1 MEKKK
6 ICFIVASPNTARSF
20 LKEPF
25 KLLSKNYDI
34 YLVANIKETDDL
46 SDMCITGY
54 KSIPIESKPNIKV
67 DFKALSL
74 LIKYFKE
81 MKFDSVHSLTKK
93 ASLLTTIAGRLA
105 RIKFRLHHFTGQMWA
120 TMSGIKRMF
129 YKYMDLFIVLS
140 DTHMLVD
147 GHSQREFLE
156 KEHILKKGQGT
167 VLSNGS
173 ICGVNTLRFRKD
185 LTAREKVRSELN
197 INDNSIIFIFL
208 GRLKKD
214 KGIYELL
221 AAFNTIVQTSPDAIL
236 LLVGADEEKCIDKLS
251 NYPNLILNKNVI
263 SYGFTNAPE
272 DLLNAADVYVL
283 PTYREGFGLSILEA
297 SSTGLPVIV
306 SDTYG
311 VRDSIIDN
319 ETGLRC
325 KTYDIDSLV
334 KCMKYLYD
342 NPTERKRLGDNG
354 IKYVNEKFTTE
365 IVCKA
370 WFDYYKNVVK

>member
-1 MEKKK
+1 M
-6 ICFIVASPNTARSF
+6 
-20 LKEPF
+20 
-25 KLLSKNYDI
+25 
-34 YLVANIKETDDL
+34 
-46 SDMCITGY
+46 
-54 KSIPIESKPNIKV
+54 
-67 DFKALSL
+67 
-74 LIKYFKE
+74 
-81 MKFDSVHSLTKK
+81 
-93 ASLLTTIAGRLA
+93 
-105 RIKFRLHHFTGQMWA
+105 
-120 TMSGIKRMF
+120 
-129 YKYMDLFIVLS
+129 
-140 DTHMLVD
+140 
-147 GHSQREFLE
+147 
-156 KEHILKKGQGT
+156 KKGQGT

-251 NYPNLILNKNVI
+251 NYPNLILNGNVI